1 MTIEEQT
8 NLDGMADPKTNP
20 SAKFPKLFLLAGFIL
35 GWMVDFLFWG
45 HTPGISIPIWILLA
59 LTALLVLAGIE
70 RIRPNIRSYGLMALI
85 LISTAFTL
93 LRLEPM
99 TFFLNTVAAL
109 FGLVLLAAT
118 FTHGHWFYY
127 RLIDYIGPTLRVIFG
142 GLQQVFHT
150 LIPASKG
157 KTSSEPGKSGGLKLF
172 FSILR
177 GTLFAIPVLL
187 ILGSLLASADHVF
200 AEQLKFMLDWF
211 NIDHLLEYGFRFGYV
226 LVFSLI
232 LMGVLFQALLS
243 RQNQDRPD
251 PARKLITPFLGWIE
265 TAMMLGSINL
275 MFLLFVTIQFNYLFG
290 GQSNIHQQ
298 GFNYAEYAQ
307 RGFSELIVV
316 AVLSFFIYLGLE
328 SISRRES
335 KAQKRWFSGL
345 SILLM
350 GEVVVILASSFQR
363 LALYEAAYGFTRL
376 RMYTHVFILCLGA
389 FLITM
394 MILEAAGKKGRFALV
409 FMLFCFTFTYALS
422 LTNVDALI
430 TKLNLR
436 HSTQIKHS
444 TLTNRTDT
452 LDYDYLRSLSN
463 DAGPELIRGFQNADL
478 PLNTHEKIGV
488 IFACRSYAIHET
500 MPPNWRSYRPMD
512 AYMQEKILSMEGQVS
527 EEFVARKTADGIF
540 VKTEKNDWQCDA
552 YWDVFMD

>member
-1 MTIEEQT
+1 MTNLNSTIEETGQEIKE
-8 NLDGMADPKTNP
+8 ARSVKY
-20 SAKFPKLFLLAGFIL
+20 PKLILLAGFIL

-45 HTPGISIPIWILLA
+45 QTPGISVPIWILLA

-70 RIRPNIRSYGLMALI
+70 KVRPNIRSYALI
-85 LISTAFTL
+85 VLILFSTAFTL

-109 FGLVLLAAT
+109 LGLILLAAT
-118 FTHGHWFYY
+118 FTHGYWFYY
-127 RLIDYIGPTLRVIFG
+127 RIVDFFGPILGVIFG
-142 GLQQVFHT
+142 GLQKVFHT
-150 LIPASKG
+150 LIPATQG
-157 KTSSEPGKSGGLKLF
+157 KPNPETGKSTGLKVF
-172 FSILR
+172 FSIFR
-177 GTLFAIPVLL
+177 GALFAIPVLL

-200 AEQLKFMLDWF
+200 AEQLNFILDWF
-211 NIDHLLEYGFRFGYV
+211 TINNLVEYGFRLCYI
-226 LVFSLI
+226 LVFTLI
-232 LMGVLFQALLS
+232 LMGVLFQALFPK
-243 RQNQDRPD
+243 QMPEQPD
-251 PARKLITPFLGWIE
+251 PTRRLFTPFLGWIE

-275 MFLLFVTIQFNYLFG
+275 MFLLFVGIQFNYLFG
-290 GQSNIHQQ
+290 GESNIHQQ

-316 AVLSFFIYLGLE
+316 AVLSSFIYLGLE
-328 SISRRES
+328 SISRRVS
-335 KAQKRWFSGL
+335 TAQKRWFSGL

-363 LALYEAAYGFTRL
+363 LSLYEGAYGFTRL
-376 RMYTHVFILCLGA
+376 RMYTHVFIFCLAA
-389 FLITM
+389 FLVTM

-430 TKLNLR
+430 AKFNLR
-436 HSTQIKHS
+436 HSTWVH
-444 TLTNRTDT
+444 RTET

-463 DAGPELIRGFQNADL
+463 DVVPELIRGFQNEDL

-488 IFACRSYAIHET
+488 ILACRIYAIHET
-500 MPPNWRSYRPMD
+500 TPPNWRSYRPMD
-512 AYMQEKILSMEGQVS
+512 ALMQQKVLGMESQVAKD
-527 EEFVARKTADGIF
+527 FVARKTADGIF

-552 YWDVFMD
+552 YWDDFLD